1 MKRYSVTIALLSLL
15 VAGLA
20 LTPGSAQTTAASGV
34 GLTVSPA
41 KFELS
46 MPPGTTYNI
55 PVTIQNGT
63 TAATHIQ
70 ASLVDYTV
78 RQDGQA
84 EFLPVGKLPYSL
96 MKWASINPRE
106 FDLAAGN
113 IQQVRVTLAVPKKDL
128 SGEYAGIVFFQTRPT
143 RQGPGRV
150 AFSVRIAT
158 KIYMTIPDTV
168 KLGGAIEK
176 FAAKNASGGELYRV
190 LFKNTGNA
198 HEYLNNGEVQIHN
211 AAGELVDRLPMPR
224 NALVERGGS
233 LLIQLSGKSL
243 PRGTYQAIAT
253 VDYGGKTMTGGEIE
267 FKKT

>member
-1 MKRYSVTIALLSLL
+1 MKRYCVTIALLSVL

-20 LTPGSAQTTAASGV
+20 FSPGSAQTTVSGV

-41 KFELS
+41 KFEIS
-46 MPPGTTYNI
+46 MPPGTVYNI

-63 TAATHIQ
+63 TSATHIQ
-70 ASLVDYTV
+70 ASTVDFAIL
-78 RQDGQA
+78 QNGEAQ
-84 EFLPVGKLPYSL
+84 FLPVGSRPYSL

-113 IQQVRVTLAVPKKDL
+113 TQQVRVSLSIPKKDL

-143 RQGPGRV
+143 RTGPGRV

-168 KLGGAIEK
+168 KIDGAITK
-176 FAAKNASGGELYRV
+176 MNAVNSPRGEMYRI

-198 HEYLNNGEVQIHN
+198 HVYLNSGELQVRS
-211 AAGELVDRLPMPR
+211 ASGDLVDRLTLPR

-243 PRGTYQAIAT
+243 PQGKYQAVAT

-267 FKKT
+267 FKKS

>member
-1 MKRYSVTIALLSLL
+1 M
-15 VAGLA
+15 
-20 LTPGSAQTTAASGV
+20 
-34 GLTVSPA
+34 
-41 KFELS
+41 
-46 MPPGTTYNI
+46 
-55 PVTIQNGT
+55 
-63 TAATHIQ
+63 
-70 ASLVDYTV
+70 
-78 RQDGQA
+78 
-84 EFLPVGKLPYSL
+84 
-96 MKWASINPRE
+96 
-106 FDLAAGN
+106 
-113 IQQVRVTLAVPKKDL
+113 QQVRVSLAVPNEKNL

-168 KLGGAIEK
+168 KIDGAIAK
-176 FAAKNASGGELYRV
+176 MSAASSSRGELYRI

-198 HEYLNNGEVQIHN
+198 HVYLNNGELQVRS
-211 AAGELVDRLPMPR
+211 ASGELVDRLTLPQ

-243 PRGTYQAIAT
+243 PQGKYQAIAT